1 MAKIGEGFPGMQYAR
16 QQREFDN
23 RKFRESA
30 QPRLYKTNA
39 LRTLQTPTQSKPSS
53 HNDKAIIHNHF
64 GFFKNMMP
72 DTTKKRLSEAE
83 DLITIVYR
91 IEKIS

>member
-23 RKFRESA
+23 RTYRESI
-30 QPRLYKTNA
+30 QPRLYKANA
-39 LRTLQTPTQSKPSS
+39 FRALQSPTQSTPSS
-53 HNDKAIIHNHF
+53 HKDKAIIHNHF

-91 IEKIS
+91 IKKIS